1 MNNLENKL
9 IELGAN
15 PFLKGFGCAVEALKL
30 IDAEQ
35 GKRMKMMYVYEV
47 VGKKTGDKGSLVERA
62 IRHFFSNIRKNPRAV
77 EVIGEKGSNG
87 ESLYLLYYKL
97 KEE

>member
-15 PFLKGFGCAVEALKL
+15 PFLKGFGCTVEALKL
-30 IDAEQ
+30 IDEEK
-35 GKRMKMMYVYEV
+35 GKRMKMMYVYQA
-47 VGKKTGDKGSLVERA
+47 VGKKTGNTSRNVERS
-62 IRHFFSNIRKNPRAV
+62 IRHFFSNLRKKPSAV
-77 EVIGEKGSNG
+77 EVIGEKASNG
-87 ESLYLLYYKL
+87 ETLYLLYYKL